1 MRNNYGAKVAARIR
15 ELRVGRGWSLR
26 ELARR
31 SGLPPESVSRSER
44 GLTEITITSLAKVC
58 AGLEIDLPTFF
69 DFAKD
74 EKLDRLTPAARRAV
88 SLLRPLAEPQA
99 DELVRGL
106 EMVMHAAKPAG
117 RRRKPHAKAAAVKV
131 E

>member
-1 MRNNYGAKVAARIR
+1 MSSNIMRNDYGAKVATRIR
-15 ELRVGRGWSLR
+15 ELREGRGWSLR

-69 DFAKD
+69 AFAKD

-88 SLLRPLAEPQA
+88 SLLRTLGEPHA
-99 DELVRGL
+99 DALVRGL
-106 EMVMHAAKPAG
+106 ETVVRAAQSGTTRRASAG
-117 RRRKPHAKAAAVKV
+117 K
-131 E
+131 